1 MTVES
6 TSIASTATVLARS
19 ARARLHCPT
28 ARRLRVL
35 PRPHSRS
42 QHAPHHLLS
51 IMSDSD
57 DAEFML
63 AVATAF
69 SNDDDN
75 DIAAALL
82 AVEHHYC

>member
-1 MTVES
+1 
-6 TSIASTATVLARS
+6 
-19 ARARLHCPT
+19 
-28 ARRLRVL
+28 
-35 PRPHSRS
+35 
-42 QHAPHHLLS
+42 
-51 IMSDSD
+51 MSDSD